1 MGILDITNRTE
12 NWKTASSFA
21 PFFENPVS
29 CQNLARKL
37 LEPLGGTVGTPAEEI
52 KIELFWKGVRDQM
65 HQDSWGKKS
74 HGEKAGLKKEFAD
87 RYNRRFSELRQ
98 KVEAFPDLTTP
109 QEWNYRPVVADKH
122 DKFFNNLWHTEIDVV
137 LESPEHLFIGEAKH
151 ESDFGNDGKHV
162 LVHQLIR
169 QYVTAKLLVEHLGQ
183 AKQVIPFIVADRG
196 KLASVNN
203 TAQVKFMLEQ
213 GWLNEANI
221 LSWDDITAL
230 KGRSA

>member
-21 PFFENPVS
+21 PFFENPVA
-29 CQNLARKL
+29 CQDLARKL
-37 LEPLGGTVGTPAEEI
+37 LEPLGEPLGNGEVQL
-52 KIELFWKGVRDQM
+52 ELFWRGVRDQM
-65 HQDSWGKKS
+65 DKERWTKMGK
-74 HGEKAGLKKEFAD
+74 GEQAEVMAGFAYL
-87 RYNRRFSELRQ
+87 YNRRFSELRQ
-98 KVEAFPDLTTP
+98 SVEAFPDLSLP
-109 QEWNYRPVVADKH
+109 QEYNYRPADADREKL
-122 DKFFNNLWHTEIDVV
+122 FNTLWHTEIDIV
-137 LESPEHLFIGEAKH
+137 LETPQHLFIGEAKH
-151 ESDFGNDGKHV
+151 ESSFGNAGKLV

-213 GWLNEANI
+213 GWLKEANI
-221 LSWDDITAL
+221 LSWDDIAAL

>member
-21 PFFENPVS
+21 PFFDDAPARR
-29 CQNLARKL
+29 NLANRL
-37 LEPLGGTVGTPAEEI
+37 LEPLGDPLGNGEVQL
-52 KIELFWKGVRDQM
+52 ELFWRGVRDQM
-65 HQDSWGKKS
+65 DKERWTKLDK
-74 HGEKAGLKKEFAD
+74 GEQAEVMAGFAYL
-87 RYNRRFSELRQ
+87 YNRRFSELRQ
-98 KVEAFPDLTTP
+98 AVEAFPDLSLP
-109 QEWNYRPVVADKH
+109 QEYNYRPADDDREKL
-122 DKFFNNLWHTEIDVV
+122 FNTLWHTEIDIV
-137 LESPEHLFIGEAKH
+137 LESPKCLFIGEAKH
-151 ESDFGNDGKHV
+151 ESSFGNSGKLV

-183 AKQVIPFIVADRG
+183 AKRIVPFIVVDAG

-213 GWLNEANI
+213 GWLKEANI
-221 LSWDDITAL
+221 LSWEDIADL

>member
-21 PFFENPVS
+21 PFFDDAPARR
-29 CQNLARKL
+29 NLANRL
-37 LEPLGGTVGTPAEEI
+37 LEPLEEPLDGGEVQL
-52 KIELFWKGVRDQM
+52 ELFWRGVRDQM
-65 HQDSWGKKS
+65 AKERWTKLGKS
-74 HGEKAGLKKEFAD
+74 EQAGVMAGFSD
-87 RYNRRFSELRQ
+87 RYNRRFPKLRQ
-98 KVEAFPDLTTP
+98 SVEAFPGLALP
-109 QEWNYRPVVADKH
+109 QEWNYWPAAADSPK
-122 DKFFNNLWHTEIDVV
+122 KFFNNLWHTEIDVV

-183 AKQVIPFIVADRG
+183 AKRIVPFIVADRG

-203 TAQVKFMLEQ
+203 TAQVKFMIEKRR
-213 GWLNEANI
+213 LNPQNI
-221 LSWDDITAL
+221 LSWGDIADL

>member
-1 MGILDITNRTE
+1 MGILGITNRTE

-21 PFFENPVS
+21 PFFDDAPARR
-29 CQNLARKL
+29 NLANRL
-37 LEPLGGTVGTPAEEI
+37 LEPLEEPLDGGEVQ
-52 KIELFWKGVRDQM
+52 IELFWKGVRDQM

-74 HGEKAGLKKEFAD
+74 PGEKAGLKKEFAD

-98 KVEAFPDLTTP
+98 KVESFPDLTTP
-109 QEWNYRPVVADKH
+109 QEWNYRLVVADKH

-169 QYVTAKLLVEHLGQ
+169 QYVTATILLDLIGKN
-183 AKQVIPFIVADRG
+183 KQVVPFIVADKENLG
-196 KLASVNN
+196 KVRN
-203 TAQVKFMLEQ
+203 TAQVKFMLQ
-213 GWLNEANI
+213 GWLNPQNI
-221 LSWDDITAL
+221 LSWDAIADL
-230 KGRSA
+230 KDRRP